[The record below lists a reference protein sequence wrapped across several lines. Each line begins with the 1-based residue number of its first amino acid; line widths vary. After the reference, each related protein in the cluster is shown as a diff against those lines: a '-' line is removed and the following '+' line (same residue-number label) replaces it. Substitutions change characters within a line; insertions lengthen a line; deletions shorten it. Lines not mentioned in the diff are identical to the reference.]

1 MWGGRGSLPDL
12 TLISKENSELAI
24 SKSPTEKQL
33 TKQEKLSTAQTTT
46 GRSTPKISDFEILHS
61 QKTRFLTF
69 LSFGNIE
76 IFKNPDF
83 SVVVTN
89 NSYVETI
96 FLKNCLCS
104 DNFLVIEVVASFE
117 GYLIDFCVIEVEL
130 PDV

>member
-1 MWGGRGSLPDL
+1 MGGR
-12 TLISKENSELAI
+12 LIVGFGEIALH
-24 SKSPTEKQL
+24 PTMV
-33 TKQEKLSTAQTTT
+33 AMTTT
-46 GRSTPKISDFEILHS
+46 RDLRSYWFARCCWARILA
-61 QKTRFLTF
+61 QPT
-69 LSFGNIE
+69 FGNIE

-89 NSYVETI
+89 NSYMKTI